1 MPMVVS
7 SVSISSIAKVVSQTV
22 RVAIGSI
29 EEGGVSLGI
38 SLSLS
43 LPLSVVVTI
52 GMMSVSV
59 VRDISLGGGIK
70 SLSDRVQTGARSEWD
85 TSVSIRVAITEV
97 SSISLGLGIG
107 GSLAVSDRGVWVS
120 SVSQRSSSTGDRLV
134 GSIDTGG
141 GLASEGMKSIGIW
154 ISVPSVEQ
162 SWVSLS
168 HTGSN
173 KGTGNNKEF
182 HG

>member
-43 LPLSVVVTI
+43 LSLSVVVTI

-70 SLSDRVQTGARSEWD
+70 SLSDGVQTSARSEWD

-97 SSISLGLGIG
+97 SSISRGLGIG
-107 GSLAVSDRGVWVS
+107 GS
-120 SVSQRSSSTGDRLV
+120 STGLDP
-134 GSIDTGG
+134 ITQ
-141 GLASEGMKSIGIW
+141 GLDA
-154 ISVPSVEQ
+154 
-162 SWVSLS
+162 
-168 HTGSN
+168 
-173 KGTGNNKEF
+173 
-182 HG
+182 